1 MTSEDFLGRRGRP
14 NDVPTKNFCVH
25 FFQQSTPPNSNC
37 IITNTKIFFPF
48 LNGGVRFSFLLNG
61 LWCSIFIP
69 PTCCQDTHAR
79 STFALTFMEMQLTWK
94 SKGKKQFSDM
104 HKCHSPYRGPQ
115 QVIGVQLIRKWN
127 IIFFDK
133 NWTCFLVQKMTL
145 IFFQFQTYFRNS
157 GHELF

>member
-1 MTSEDFLGRRGRP
+1 MTSEDFLRRP

-104 HKCHSPYRGPQ
+104 HKCHSPYRGPK
-115 QVIGVQLIRKWN
+115 QVIGVQLIRKWD
-127 IIFFDK
+127 I
-133 NWTCFLVQKMTL
+133 CFLRKKL
-145 IFFQFQTYFRNS
+145 DLLLFSSKNNFKIR
-157 GHELF
+157 HELLGLKLLQI